1 MAYSTNAQVAS
12 EFKSIAFSGTTSV
25 TTTEIDRFITEAD
38 EVINSR
44 IGLKYSLTDDITLAL
59 NPLSFPILRQIS
71 IWLVADRVR
80 EIMQVKDIGDDRIKQ
95 GARAPNSAA
104 RADKML
110 NQIVDGTLL
119 LRDVD
124 LNTTHDGFKSFATD
138 EGLEHQFKKNVDQW

>member
-1 MAYSTNAQVAS
+1 MAYSTAAQVAS
-12 EFKSIAFSGTTSV
+12 EFKSITFSSSTSV
-25 TTTEIDRFITEAD
+25 TDTEVDRFIDEAD

-44 IGLKYSLTDDITLAL
+44 IGLKYSLVDDITLVD
-59 NPLSFPILRQIS
+59 NPLAFPILRQIS
-71 IWLVADRVR
+71 IWLVADRLR

-104 RADKML
+104 RAEKML
-110 NQIVDGTLL
+110 DAIAKGTLL

-138 EGLEHQFKKNVDQW
+138 EGLEHQFKKDVDQW

>member
-12 EFKSIAFSGTTSV
+12 EFKSTTFAAGRSI
-25 TTTEIDRFITEAD
+25 TDTEVDRFIDEAD

-44 IGLKYSLTDDITLAL
+44 IGLKYSLVDDITLIL
-59 NPLSFPILRQIS
+59 NPLSFPVLRQIS
-71 IWLVADRVR
+71 IWFVADRVR

-95 GARAPNSAA
+95 GARAPNSAV
-104 RADKML
+104 RAEKML

-119 LRDVD
+119 LRDVP

-138 EGLEHQFKKNVDQW
+138 EGLEHQFKKDVDQW